1 MKISVHWTITYLMF
15 LAVAAAPVCG
25 ADRGTTIENF
35 DDGSV
40 VLQSYPGE
48 DVQPGAW
55 GLDTG
60 NTYND
65 SPYSLRLYGNTWKLE
80 PISPIALDSGTVWQV
95 AAYIETV
102 GEIHGFGL
110 VDSAHTLFY
119 SFGGSEMLDIDQWV
133 TVYQGAF
140 PLNTWNLYRLPVADD
155 WQAYFSYQ
163 PTITGIVFVND
174 RDTAATGSGYF
185 DEIVDITSDLPM
197 APQVTIQHSIVNIFT
212 DPAGARHVT
221 VQFNSVV
228 QDTDSYTH
236 QYYWYFG
243 DDSTSNGANPSHT
256 YVIDDDHPY
265 TVLLE
270 VSDSTNL
277 WGRASCPI
285 VLDPGPTTYPVRI
298 NFVGDIMIARRYETP
313 GGIIDTAGLN
323 AIFEP
328 TLPFLGN
335 AADITVANLECPLTD
350 TGTPHPTKPILIR
363 GRPAN
368 VAGLVYAG
376 IDVVSLANNHII
388 DYGLEGMRQTQD
400 SLAANKILFSGAG
413 ANSYEAY
420 QPLFRLKNGTSIAF
434 LAACNRT
441 GQYDNL
447 QPYLSAGYNKPG
459 FADLTAFQIGWQ
471 VQAVEPNADLV
482 VAEMHSGTEYS
493 SVPPLGFSLTD
504 DPEAGDEFYS
514 SFNGAVPCFEDIA
527 IRHAAIDAGADL
539 VVNHHPHRLQGFE
552 VYHDKLIC
560 HSLGDFVFDL
570 NYPETFP
577 TVIVNAKIGAGG
589 FYDYSLIPVYIDNY
603 IPRRSRGELG
613 RYVLDYV
620 SRLSRDL
627 GTYVITDRDSVTS
640 RIVLDTLGL
649 NRIVYSYDSVLAL
662 QDTAGY
668 WVSAPMRL
676 RRTGS
681 ISNVRS
687 LAPAGNWQFRL
698 GREVVWFGNFENE
711 GSTMWLINQT
721 DEYYD
726 TVHYQGNQSLCQVR
740 NQGIGQII
748 TNFEYR
754 IPCESDLAYYTLYG
768 HLRTENSRNA
778 DIVVRFYASR
788 TGAQLGMS
796 DLGAVVN
803 GTTDWQFYHK
813 EFRPAAGTY
822 YFDVNLR
829 SQGPLSGG
837 AGHTWFDNAGIIA
850 WTDWQDWNG
859 PRAVTEP
866 NDYYW
871 LQIRRLDQGAS
882 AAINYEETVY
892 GPMYV
897 EDGNKKSVKSAP
909 VLQCYPVPFRTK
921 TTLKYNLMQAAPV
934 TLKLYNIL
942 GQSVRTLVSE
952 VQAAGLKKITLNGR
966 DNMGRDLSAG
976 VYFCRLHA
984 GDMDQTIKIIL
995 VD

>member
-1 MKISVHWTITYLMF
+1 LAFTSLVFLT
-15 LAVAAAPVCG
+15 LAVAPVCG
-25 ADRGTTIENF
+25 ASRGTRIENF

-40 VLQSYPGE
+40 ILQSYPGE
-48 DVQPGAW
+48 DMQPGAW
-55 GLDTG
+55 ALDTG
-60 NTYND
+60 ITYND

-80 PISPIALDSGTVWQV
+80 PVSPVVLNPGAVWQV
-95 AAYIETV
+95 AAYIETL

-110 VDSAHTLFY
+110 VDSIHTLFY
-119 SFGGSEMLDIDQWV
+119 AFGGSEMLDIDQWV

-140 PLNTWNLYRLPVADD
+140 PLNAWNLYRLPVAED
-155 WQAYFSYQ
+155 WQANFGYP
-163 PTITGIVFVND
+163 PTITGIVFIND
-174 RDTAATGSGYF
+174 RDVTTTGSVYF
-185 DEIVDITSDLPM
+185 DEITDITSDLPM
-197 APQVTIQHSIVNIFT
+197 APRVSIRHSTGNVFT
-212 DPAGARHVT
+212 DLVGNHYVA
-221 VQFNSVV
+221 VQFYSEV

-236 QYYWYFG
+236 QYHWSFG
-243 DDSTSNGANPSHT
+243 DDSISSAANPSHT
-256 YVIDDDHPY
+256 YLIDDDHPY

-277 WGRASCPI
+277 WGRASCSI
-285 VLDPGPTTYPVRI
+285 VPDPGSTTFPVRI
-298 NFVGDIMIARRYETP
+298 NFVGDIMIARVYESP

-363 GRPAN
+363 GRPRN

-388 DYGLEGMRQTQD
+388 DYDLEGLRQTQD
-400 SLAANKILFSGAG
+400 SLAANNILFSGAG

-420 QPLFRLKNGTSIAF
+420 QPLFRVKDGISIAF

-459 FADLTAFQIGWQ
+459 FADLTAFQIDRQ
-471 VQAVEPNADLV
+471 IRSVKAYADV
-482 VAEMHSGTEYS
+482 VIAEMHSGTEYS
-493 SVPPLGFSLTD
+493 PVPPLGSRFSD
-504 DPEAGDEFYS
+504 ANVEGDEFYS
-514 SFNGAVPCFEDIA
+514 PRGGAIPCFEDIA

-539 VVNHHPHRLQGFE
+539 VINHHPHQLQGFE
-552 VYHDKLIC
+552 VYHNKLIG

-577 TVIVNAKIGAGG
+577 TLIVNAKIGAGG
-589 FYDYSLIPVYIDNY
+589 FYDYSLTPVYIDDY
-603 IPRRSRGELG
+603 IPRRSHGELG
-613 RYVLDYV
+613 CYILDYV

-640 RIVLDTLGL
+640 RIILDTFGL

-698 GREVVWFGNFENE
+698 GREAMWFGNFEDE
-711 GSTMWLINQT
+711 GSTMWLINQA

-726 TVHYQGNQSLCQVR
+726 TAHYQGKRSLCQAR
-740 NQGIGQII
+740 NQGSGQIV

-754 IPCESDLAYYTLYG
+754 IPCESDSSYYTLYG

-778 DIVVRFYASR
+778 DIVVRYYASR
-788 TGAQLGMS
+788 TTWIQLGMS
-796 DLGAVVN
+796 DLGSVVS

-813 EFRPAAGTY
+813 EFRPASGTF

-829 SQGPLSGG
+829 SQGSLAGG
-837 AGHTWFDNAGIIA
+837 TGRAWFDNAGIIA
-850 WTDWQDWNG
+850 WSDWQDWNG
-859 PRAVTEP
+859 SLAVTEP

-871 LQIRRLDQGAS
+871 FQVRRNTAAS
-882 AAINYEETVY
+882 TADINYKETDYKFTYENGHRKTPKVFL
-892 GPMYV
+892 
-897 EDGNKKSVKSAP
+897 DLK
-909 VLQCYPVPFRTK
+909 CYPVPFRT
-921 TTLKYNLMQAAPV
+921 TVTLRYNLMQTTPV
-934 TLKLYNIL
+934 SLKLYNIL
-942 GQSVRTLVSE
+942 GQSVRTLINE
-952 VQAAGLKKITLNGR
+952 VQTDGLKTITWNGR
-966 DNMGRDLSAG
+966 DNIGRDLSVG
-976 VYFCRLHA
+976 VYFCRLQA
-984 GDMDQTIKIIL
+984 GDMDQVIKIIL